1 VIGRRRYV
9 TGDESRNSWF
19 LALLTMGEGWH
30 NNHHAYQSSVRQ
42 GFRWWEYDPTFY
54 LLKCLSW
61 LGIVWDLRA
70 PPHAVIRGE
79 QRLGLNVIEKAAHQ
93 VAASLSAERIAA
105 QVLAAIAPTP
115 LWAELCTQ
123 ARRAREHAAMRLAE
137 LPLPHVPS
145 IEEIRRHAERRL
157 ARTPSLD
164 QIAHRA
170 RQILVDAVAVRL
182 LREAEAS
189 AA

>member
-1 VIGRRRYV
+1 
-9 TGDESRNSWF
+9 
-19 LALLTMGEGWH
+19 
-30 NNHHAYQSSVRQ
+30 Q

-93 VAASLSAERIAA
+93 VAASLSADRIAA

-137 LPLPHVPS
+137 LPLPH
-145 IEEIRRHAERRL
+145 
-157 ARTPSLD
+157 
-164 QIAHRA
+164 
-170 RQILVDAVAVRL
+170 
-182 LREAEAS
+182 
-189 AA
+189 